1 MADAVGDIL
10 DLCVG
15 EFGVHGEGEY
25 FSGELFGDG
34 EVAFVV
40 AEVLVSGLQVEGA
53 RVVDHRRDMCVGQVM
68 PQGVAVLRSHAKG
81 VLMVCV
87 GSIRSLGRRD
97 DAGAVGQR
105 LVVETG
111 GVLAGGDVLVEMAQ
125 LHAEHGRLQRV
136 KAGVDAHVVVVVFLG
151 HAVVGHAADTGGQG
165 VVVGEECAS
174 VAEAAQVL
182 GREEGGAARIA
193 HGAGLVHG
201 AVGEGNLGAEGL
213 AGVLDHVEVV
223 LACDGQ
229 DAFHVGALAEQVHG
243 QDGAGAGGD
252 GRLDLGGI
260 HAEGV
265 GADIHEHGAEAEQGY
280 NLSRGHEGEGHG
292 EHLIAGLQTE
302 GHEGKLEGVGAAG
315 AGERVRRARV
325 CGQFLLESAHLRPVD
340 IAGLREHAA
349 HRLIN
354 LFAYVCILTLQVNH
368 LDVFHHILKSR
379 AKIG

>member
-1 MADAVGDIL
+1 MFGYVL
-10 DLCVG
+10 DLCG
-15 EFGVHGEGEY
+15 GQFGVHGEGEY

-34 EVAFVV
+34 EVALAV
-40 AEVLVSGLQVEGA
+40 AEVAIGGLQVQRAG
-53 RVVDHRRDMCVGQVM
+53 VIDHGGNAGGGQLAA
-68 PQGVAVLRSHAKG
+68 QGVAVLRSHAEG

-97 DAGAVGQR
+97 DAGAVGQC

-111 GVLAGGDVLVEMAQ
+111 GVPAGGDVLVEMAQ
-125 LHAEHGRLQRV
+125 LHAEHGRLQRI

-151 HAVVGHAADTGGQG
+151 HAVVGDAADTGGQG
-165 VVVGEECAS
+165 AVVGEECAS

-182 GREEGGAARIA
+182 GGEEGGAARIA
-193 HGAGLVHG
+193 HGAGLVHR
-201 AVGEGNLGAEGL
+201 AVGEGDLGAEGL
-213 AGVLDHVEVV
+213 AGVLDHIEVV

-280 NLSRGHEGEGHG
+280 NLSRGHECEGYG
-292 EHLIAGLQTE
+292 EHLIAGLQAE

-325 CGQFLLESAHLRPVD
+325 CGQLQLESAHLRPVD
-340 IAGLREHAA
+340 VAGLREHAA

-368 LDVFHHILKSR
+368 LDVFHHIQKSR